1 MLITIHYYRLMLI
14 TAGVGMKEVVIVG
27 ALRTPIGCF
36 QGALA
41 SHSAVDL
48 GSVVLRALLERT
60 GISPQAVDEV
70 ILGQVLT
77 AGAGQNPARQSAIK
91 GGLSNAVSAITI
103 NDVCGSGLKALHL
116 ATQAIQCGEADVV
129 IAGGQENMSR
139 APHVLTDSRTGAQL
153 GHSQLIDSL
162 VHDGLWDAFNDYH
175 MGVTAENL
183 AREYGIGRELQDAWA
198 LRSQHKARA
207 AIDAGRFRD
216 EIVPV
221 RTLGQDGSVRIV
233 DTDEQP
239 RTDPSAE
246 ALALLHPAFSQSGSV
261 TAGNASSINDGAA
274 AVMMMSETRAQEMGL
289 PVLARIRAFASV
301 GVDPALMGIAPVY
314 ATRRCLERVGWQLAD
329 LDLIEAN
336 EASAVQA
343 LSVGKMLE
351 WDEQRVNVNGG
362 AIALGHP
369 IGASGCRILVSLVHE
384 MMKREARKGLA
395 TLCIGGGQGVALAI
409 ERD

>member
-1 MLITIHYYRLMLI
+1 
-14 TAGVGMKEVVIVG
+14 MKDVVIVG

-36 QGALA
+36 QGAL
-41 SHSAVDL
+41 SRHSAVEL
-48 GSVVLRALLERT
+48 GSVVVKALVEKT
-60 GISPQAVDEV
+60 GIDPHSVDEV

-77 AGAGQNPARQSAIK
+77 AGTGQNPARQSAIR
-91 GGLSNAVSAITI
+91 GGLPNTVSAITI

-153 GHSQLIDSL
+153 GNSQLIDSL

-183 AREYGIGRELQDAWA
+183 AREFGISRELQDAWA
-198 LRSQHKARA
+198 LSSQHKARK
-207 AIDAGRFRD
+207 AIDSGRFRD

-221 RTLGQDGSVRIV
+221 VTEHNGAARTEHNGAARTV

-239 RTDPSAE
+239 RVDASAE
-246 ALALLHPAFSQSGSV
+246 GLASLQPTFDRLGSV

-274 AVMMMSETRAQEMGL
+274 AVMMMSEAKALELGL
-289 PVLARIRAFASV
+289 PILARIRAFASV
-301 GVDPALMGIAPVY
+301 GVDPALMGIAPVH
-314 ATRRCLERVGWQLAD
+314 ATRRCLERAGWRLD
-329 LDLIEAN
+329 DVDLIEAN
-336 EASAVQA
+336 EAFAAQA
-343 LSVGKMLE
+343 ISVGRVLE
-351 WDEQRVNVNGG
+351 WDERRVNVNGG

-384 MMKREARKGLA
+384 MIKRDARKGLA
-395 TLCIGGGQGVALAI
+395 TLCIGGGQGVALAV
-409 ERD
+409 ERA

>member
-1 MLITIHYYRLMLI
+1 
-14 TAGVGMKEVVIVG
+14 MKDVVIVG
-27 ALRTPIGCF
+27 AVRTPIGCF
-36 QGALA
+36 QGAL
-41 SHSAVDL
+41 SSFTAVEL
-48 GSVVLRALLERT
+48 GSVVVKALVERT
-60 GISPQAVDEV
+60 GLDPMAVDEV

-77 AGAGQNPARQSAIK
+77 AGTGQNPARQSAIK
-91 GGLSNAVSAITI
+91 GGLPNTVSAITI

-153 GHSQLIDSL
+153 GNSQLIDSL

-183 AREYGIGRELQDAWA
+183 AREYGISRELQDAWA
-198 LRSQHKARA
+198 LSSQQKARC
-207 AIDAGRFRD
+207 AIDSGRFRD

-221 RTLGQDGSVRIV
+221 VHLQKSGVTRIV

-239 RTDPSAE
+239 RTDASAE
-246 ALALLHPAFSQSGSV
+246 ELAGLIPSFDAAGSV

-274 AVMMMSETRAQEMGL
+274 AVMMMSEARAAELGL

-314 ATRRCLERVGWQLAD
+314 ATRRCLERVGWQLAEV
-329 LDLIEAN
+329 DLIEAN
-336 EASAVQA
+336 EAFAAQA
-343 LSVGKMLE
+343 ISVGRELE
-351 WDEQRVNVNGG
+351 WDPSRVNVNGG

-384 MMKREARKGLA
+384 MIKRDARKGLA
-395 TLCIGGGQGVALAI
+395 TLCIGGGQGVALAV
-409 ERD
+409 ER

>member
-1 MLITIHYYRLMLI
+1 M
-14 TAGVGMKEVVIVG
+14 VIVG

-41 SHSAVDL
+41 CHPAVEL
-48 GSVVLRALLERT
+48 GSLVVKALIARSGVPVHL
-60 GISPQAVDEV
+60 IDEV

-77 AGAGQNPARQSAIK
+77 AGAGQNPARQSALK
-91 GGLSNAVSAITI
+91 GGLPSTVSAITI

-139 APHVLTDSRTGAQL
+139 APHVLTDSRTGARL
-153 GHSQLIDSL
+153 ADSQLIDSL

-175 MGVTAENL
+175 VGVTAENL
-183 AREYGIGRELQDAWA
+183 AREYGISRERQDAYA
-198 LRSQHKARA
+198 LSSRQKARA
-207 AIDAGRFRD
+207 AIAAGRFRD

-221 RTLGQDGSVRIV
+221 WTRKQNGEACLV
-233 DTDEQP
+233 DADEQP
-239 RTDPSAE
+239 GRDSGAE
-246 ALALLHPAFSQSGSV
+246 SLAGLAPAFDSGGSV
-261 TAGNASSINDGAA
+261 TAGNASSVNDGAA
-274 AVMMMSETRAQEMGL
+274 AVMMMSESRAQAFNL

-314 ATRRCLERVGWQLAD
+314 ATRRCLERAGWQLRD
-329 LDLIEAN
+329 VDLIEAN
-336 EASAVQA
+336 EAFAAQA
-343 LSVGKMLE
+343 LSVSKMLE
-351 WDEQRVNVNGG
+351 WDESRVNVNGG

-369 IGASGCRILVSLVHE
+369 IGASGCRILVSLTHE
-384 MMKREARKGLA
+384 MIKRGAKKGLA

-409 ERD
+409 ERTQFTGKPAFVPGM

>member
-1 MLITIHYYRLMLI
+1 MSLLS
-14 TAGVGMKEVVIVG
+14 
-27 ALRTPIGCF
+27 LRF
-36 QGALA
+36 AHL
-41 SHSAVDL
+41 SAVEL
-48 GSVVLRALLERT
+48 GSYVVQALLDRS
-60 GISPQAVDEV
+60 GVHPHSIDEV

-91 GGLSNAVSAITI
+91 GGLPMTVSAITI

-116 ATQAIQCGEADVV
+116 ASQAIQCGEAEIV

-139 APHVLTDSRTGAQL
+139 APHVLTDSRTGAPL
-153 GHSQLIDSL
+153 GNSQLIDSL

-183 AREYGIGRELQDAWA
+183 AREYGISRAHQDEWA
-198 LRSQHKARA
+198 LRSQQKART
-207 AIDAGRFRD
+207 AIDSGRFRE
-216 EIVPV
+216 EIVTV
-221 RTLGQDGSVRIV
+221 KTQTADGRTLLV

-239 RTDPSAE
+239 RTDASAE
-246 ALALLHPAFSQSGSV
+246 GLAHLTPAFELAGSV
-261 TAGNASSINDGAA
+261 TAGNASPINDGAA
-274 AVMMMSETRAQEMGL
+274 AVMMMSEAKAQELNL
-289 PVLARIRAFASV
+289 PVMARIRAFASV

-314 ATRRCLERVGWQLAD
+314 ATRRCLERVGWQLSD
-329 LDLIEAN
+329 VDLIESN
-336 EASAVQA
+336 EAFAAQA
-343 LSVGKMLE
+343 LSVGKILE
-351 WDEQRVNVNGG
+351 WDEKRVNVNGG

-384 MMKREARKGLA
+384 MQKRDARKGLA